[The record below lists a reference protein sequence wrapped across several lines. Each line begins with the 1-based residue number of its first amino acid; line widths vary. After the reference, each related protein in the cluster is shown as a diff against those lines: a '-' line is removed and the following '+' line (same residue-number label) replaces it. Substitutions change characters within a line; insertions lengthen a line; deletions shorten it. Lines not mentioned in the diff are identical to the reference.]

1 MRAGCAISDD
11 TQHYPAVDI
20 RVGTS
25 RGWRVGR
32 TNIRPRAVLA
42 HAGLEDALGG
52 PSASLL
58 SSPSFPSQI
67 QCPGP
72 LAVISHVHFFI
83 FEG

>member
-1 MRAGCAISDD
+1 MRAGGAISDD
-11 TQHYPAVDI
+11 TQHPAVDI

-42 HAGLEDALGG
+42 HAGLEDALVVHQHRFY
-52 PSASLL
+52 P
-58 SSPSFPSQI
+58 SPSFPSQI